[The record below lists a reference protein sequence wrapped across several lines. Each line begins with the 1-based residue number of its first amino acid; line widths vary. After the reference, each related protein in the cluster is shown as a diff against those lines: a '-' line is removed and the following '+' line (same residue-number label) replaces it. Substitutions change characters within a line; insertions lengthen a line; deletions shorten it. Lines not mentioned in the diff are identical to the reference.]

1 MRLARGRARP
11 ARGSARPAAGRAS
24 LAVGRAR
31 LVRGFARLAHL
42 APGVAQARSYQR
54 AWLRGDIIGGVTVA
68 AYLVPQVM
76 AYAGLAGLPPVTG
89 LWAIIPALALY
100 ALFGS
105 SPQLS
110 VGPESTT
117 ALMAAA
123 VVGPLAAGQ
132 PGRYAD
138 LAAALAVIV
147 GVLALAAWVLRLG
160 FVADLLSQPTLVG
173 YMTGVAL
180 IMMVGQLQKVTG
192 VPVHGDTFFAEIRS
206 FVSGVGELQAGTAGL
221 AAVTLAFLLVLQ
233 WRFPRIPGPL
243 LAVLLATLAVGLFD
257 LDAHGIAVVGTV
269 PSGLPTPSVP
279 AAGDL
284 QEMVL
289 PATGVLLVGYTDV
302 VLTARAFATHSGHT
316 IDANQELLAVG
327 ASNIGAGLV
336 RGFPVSSSASRTAIG
351 DASGTRTQLHSL
363 VALASVVAVLLF
375 LGPLLARFPTASL
388 GALVIY
394 AAIRLIDIPGFRRLA
409 AFRRTEALL
418 ALAACAG
425 VLLFDILYGILLA
438 IGLSVV
444 DLLARVARPHDAV
457 LGRIPGLA
465 GMHDIDDYPEAKLVP
480 GLVVYRYDSPL
491 FFANAQDFRHR
502 ALAAVGAS
510 PTPVAWFVLNT
521 EAIVDV
527 DMTAVDAL
535 EEVRTTLAGRGIV
548 FAMARVKQELLQQL
562 QAAGFADQIGR
573 DRIFPT
579 LPTAVAGYEQWQR
592 ARRAH
597 NGGSER

>member
-1 MRLARGRARP
+1 MRLAG
-11 ARGSARPAAGRAS
+11 
-24 LAVGRAR
+24 GRAR
-31 LVRGFARLAHL
+31 LAGGRARLAQGFAGLARL
-42 APGVAQARSYQR
+42 APGLAQARGYQR
-54 AWLRGDIIGGVTVA
+54 AWLRGDIVGGITVA

-100 ALFGS
+100 ALLGS

-123 VVGPLAAGQ
+123 VVAPLAAGSAA
-132 PGRYAD
+132 RYAE

-147 GVLALAAWVLRLG
+147 GVLSVAAWVMRLG

-206 FVSGVGELQAGTAGL
+206 FASGIGDLQAGTVGL
-221 AAVTLAFLLVLQ
+221 AAITLAFLLILQ

-243 LAVLLATLAVGLFD
+243 LAVLLATLAVSVFD

-269 PSGLPTPSVP
+269 PSGLPTPSIP

-284 QEMVL
+284 REMVL
-289 PATGVLLVGYTDV
+289 PAAGVLLVGYTDV
-302 VLTARAFATHSGHT
+302 VLTARAFATRSGHT

-327 ASNIGAGLV
+327 AANIGAGLF

-351 DASGTRTQLHSL
+351 DASGARTQLHSL
-363 VALASVVAVLLF
+363 VVLASVVAVLLF
-375 LGPLLARFPTASL
+375 LGPLLARFPTAAL
-388 GALVIY
+388 GAIVIY

-409 AFRRTEALL
+409 SFRRTEALL
-418 ALAACAG
+418 AVAACAG

-444 DLLARVARPHDAV
+444 DLLARVARPHAAV

-465 GMHDIDDYPEAKLVP
+465 GMHDIDDYPQAELVP

-491 FFANAQDFRHR
+491 FFANAHDFRHR
-502 ALAAVGAS
+502 ALAAVDAS
-510 PTPVAWFVLNT
+510 PTPVAWFVLNA

-527 DMTAVDAL
+527 DMTAIDAL
-535 EEVRTTLAGRGIV
+535 EEVRTILDRRGIV
-548 FAMARVKQELLQQL
+548 FALARVKQELLQQL
-562 QAAGFADQIGR
+562 HSAGFADQIGR

-579 LPTAVAGYEQWQR
+579 LPTALAGYEAWQR
-592 ARRAH
+592 ARRP
-597 NGGSER
+597 R